1 MPKCL
6 VELAPKTQE
15 IIKLIRSGKEAMMN
29 INIALGAKKR
39 ILTTGIQC
47 NMRPKRSVK
56 REEL

>member
-15 IIKLIRSGKEAMMN
+15 IIKLIRSGKEATMN
-29 INIALGAKKR
+29 INIGLGAKKR

-47 NMRPKRSVK
+47 KMGPKRSVR